1 MRYSPR
7 GPSRSMLDL
16 HFIRENPEVVREAIR
31 NKKFA
36 VDLDALLDVDGRY
49 LALVQ
54 QVEAI
59 RSERNRLSKA
69 IPGLGKEERPAAIA
83 QSKTLGEQV
92 GELETQMNALQV
104 ERDALLLTV
113 PNIPVAGTP
122 VGAGEHENAVV
133 RHWGEPRKFDFTPRD
148 HIELCRMHKL
158 ADFERPSRF
167 AGSRAYALTG
177 FGVLLEQSLMR
188 FALDLLVEQGFTLVA
203 PPVLVREEAMIGT
216 GFFPLGYED
225 TYRTENKGAL
235 FLIGTSEVSLVSMH
249 ADEIFEPGALPIR
262 YAGISPCFRR
272 EAGAA
277 GRDTA
282 GLYRVH
288 QFNKVEQVVFCEP
301 DAELSLRE
309 HLALL
314 GNSETILQRLEL
326 PHRVA
331 LACTGELGLGQV
343 RKHEVET
350 WMPSRNA
357 YAETHSCSTLYEFQ
371 SRRSRIRVRLEP
383 GGKPVHVHTLNNTAL
398 ASPRILIPVLEHY
411 QDEDGS
417 IRIPKALQPYL
428 GGRERL
434 EVP

>member
-1 MRYSPR
+1 
-7 GPSRSMLDL
+7 MLDL
-16 HFIRENPEVVREAIR
+16 HFIREHPDVVREAIK
-31 NKKFA
+31 NKHFQ
-36 VDLDALLDVDGRY
+36 VDLDRLLDVDSRY

-54 QVEAI
+54 EVEGI

-69 IPGLGKEERPAAIA
+69 IPSASKDDRPKMIADSKALGDK
-83 QSKTLGEQV
+83 V
-92 GELETQMNALQV
+92 GELEAAMNELQI
-104 ERDALLLTV
+104 ERDKLLLTV
-113 PNIPVAGTP
+113 PNVPVADTP
-122 VGAGEHENAVV
+122 IGQGEHDNKVI
-133 RHWGEPRKFDFTPRD
+133 RTWGEPRKFDFTPRD
-148 HIELCRMHKL
+148 HIELCKLHGL
-158 ADFERPSRF
+158 ADFERPAKF
-167 AGSRAYALTG
+167 AGSRAYALKG

-188 FALDLLVEQGFTLVA
+188 MALDLLSGNGFTLVS
-203 PPVLVREEAMIGT
+203 PPVLVREEAMVGT
-216 GFFPLGYED
+216 GFFPLGYDD
-225 TYRTENKGAL
+225 TYRTENRAANATSL
-235 FLIGTSEVSLVSMH
+235 FLIGTSEVSLVSLH
-249 ADEIFEPGALPIR
+249 ADEIFEPGTLPIR

-301 DAELSLRE
+301 DPEISLRE
-309 HLALL
+309 HLRLL

-357 YAETHSCSTLYEFQ
+357 YAETHSCSTLHEFQ
-371 SRRSRIRVRLEP
+371 SRRSKIRVRLEA

-434 EVP
+434 EAPR

>member
-1 MRYSPR
+1 
-7 GPSRSMLDL
+7 MLDL
-16 HFIRENPEVVREAIR
+16 HFIREQPEVVREAIR
-31 NKKFA
+31 NKKFS
-36 VDLDALLDVDGRY
+36 VDLDQLLDVDSRY

-54 QVEAI
+54 EVEGI

-69 IPGLGKEERPAAIA
+69 IPTLSKEERPTAIA
-83 QSKTLGEQV
+83 QSKTLGEKL
-92 GELETQMNALQV
+92 GELEARMGELQIQ
-104 ERDALLLTV
+104 RDALLLTV
-113 PNIPVAGTP
+113 PNVPVEGTP
-122 VGAGEHENAVV
+122 VGATEHENQVV

-188 FALDLLVEQGFTLVA
+188 FALDLLVEQGFTLVS

-225 TYRTENKGAL
+225 TYRTENRAEKASAL
-235 FLIGTSEVSLVSMH
+235 YLIGTSEVSLVSLH
-249 ADEIFEPGALPIR
+249 ADEIFEPGTLPIR

-301 DAELSLRE
+301 DPALSLTE
-309 HLALL
+309 HLRLL
-314 GNSETILQRLEL
+314 GNSEAILQRLEL

-371 SRRSRIRVRLEP
+371 ARRSKIRVRLEA

-434 EVP
+434 TVP